1 MMQMCNTSE
10 TLIYKD
16 IQQINKV
23 DICVKNRNANL
34 FWFNIPQ
41 IHIAVLHNIYYNLK

>member
-10 TLIYKD
+10 TFIYKD

-34 FWFNIPQ
+34 FWINIPQ

>member
-1 MMQMCNTSE
+1 MIQMCNTSE
-10 TLIYKD
+10 TLINKE
-16 IQQINKV
+16 INQINNV